1 MRLLPHNRI
10 SQVFERLPMH
20 HDSDKIWVSE
30 LNARTEIRAAFPRT
44 KIRFYDTT
52 LRDGEQTVGVVL
64 SPQQKLEIARKLD
77 QLGVSRI
84 EAGFPRV
91 SPEDAEAI
99 QLMQKAKLK
108 AELWGFSRAVK
119 DDVEELV
126 RLGLRASVIEAPT
139 SDLKLKAYGLT
150 REDVLRRVVDAMSLA
165 KQNGIT
171 VAFFAVD
178 GTRTDLEFLKKIN
191 LAALEAGATEI
202 VVVDTIGACGPEA
215 VEFLVREVRGWVGP
229 STPVHFH
236 GHNDFGMATACA
248 VAAVRGG
255 ASWIQGTINGMGERA
270 GNADIC
276 EIALALRCLYDVP
289 VELNLEKVREVSEVV
304 RRASGYTLEAWKPL
318 VGQNLSMRESGA
330 VASQFHLPEAI
341 EPYSAEIVQ
350 AERRIVLGKKS
361 GLDSIDLKCKELRV
375 TITAEQRGPVLAAV
389 KQAALKQAATGE
401 PGLVSDDNFR
411 RILADMHIA

>member
-1 MRLLPHNRI
+1 MTTTTKG
-10 SQVFERLPMH
+10 QV
-20 HDSDKIWVSE
+20 WVSE
-30 LNARTEIRAAFPRT
+30 LNARTEIRSAFPHT
-44 KIRFYDTT
+44 PVRFYDTT

-64 SPQQKLEIARKLD
+64 SPQQKLEIARHLD
-77 QLGVSRI
+77 ELGVSRI

-91 SPEDAEAI
+91 SAEDAEAI
-99 QLMQKAKLK
+99 QLMQRAGLK

-119 DDVEELV
+119 ADVEELI

-139 SDLKLKAYGLT
+139 SDIKLKAYGLT
-150 REDVLRRVVDAMSLA
+150 RDEVLRKVSEAISFA

-178 GTRTDLEFLKKIN
+178 GTRTDLDFLRKIYMTV
-191 LAALEAGATEI
+191 LDAGAAEI

-215 VEFLVREVRGWVGP
+215 VEFLVRQTREWVGA
-229 STPVHFH
+229 SVAVHFH

-255 ASWIQGTINGMGERA
+255 AAWIQGTINGMGERA

-289 VELNLEKVREVSEVV
+289 VVLDLAKVRRVSEVV
-304 RRASGYTLEAWKPL
+304 QKAAGYRLEAWRPL
-318 VGQNLSMRESGA
+318 VGENLFMRESGA
-330 VASQFHLPEAI
+330 VATQFHIPEAI
-341 EPYSAEIVQ
+341 EPYSADLVN

-361 GLDSIDLKCKELRV
+361 GLDSIDLKAKELG
-375 TITAEQRGPVLAAV
+375 IAFAEEQRAPILAAV
-389 KQAALKQAATGE
+389 KKRAIAKRGLISDEEFRQIVEEHVGALK
-401 PGLVSDDNFR
+401 R
-411 RILADMHIA
+411 